1 MDISPKNGSNK
12 TKSSKLPLDIFES
25 SRKPHKKKFY
35 VYKKVPDVHKK
46 KPQEEL
52 ITIKPIAIEHPGS
65 TGLKPKAENFIEL
78 DTLLKNDTKTGTPI
92 KNAPLSLLPKQI
104 LMGDMDSTK
113 TDTIREK
120 YALKSLPLP
129 NSKKELKKRVSE
141 IVSIIPSL
149 LDGTEELSYHYTRAS
164 EQRKQ
169 LKNATMSS
177 NERWDVD
184 WSRYIG
190 GFYGLRRQTF
200 ISTLIQAKYAEL
212 LSKNRNKTVLYW
224 SPDMF
229 CTYVLANE
237 IILRLVMA
245 DTGSTK
251 EKAEEMMKD
260 TVDYG
265 SHVADDELF
274 ADDLNFEEFQ
284 VIS

>member
-1 MDISPKNGSNK
+1 MGNSPNNGLTK
-12 TKSSKLPLDIFES
+12 AKSSNLPLNIFES
-25 SRKPHKKKFY
+25 SRKPHKKKFT
-35 VYKKVPDVHKK
+35 VHKKVPYVHKK

-52 ITIKPIAIEHPGS
+52 IKIKTGS
-65 TGLKPKAENFIEL
+65 IGAAASIGLKPKAENFIEL
-78 DTLLKNDTKTGTPI
+78 DSLLKGNNKTATSI
-92 KNAPLSLLPKQI
+92 KNAPLSLLPQQI
-104 LMGDMDSTK
+104 LTGDMDSTK
-113 TDTIREK
+113 TDAIREK
-120 YALKSLPLP
+120 YASKPLPLP
-129 NSKKELKKRVSE
+129 QSKKELKKRVSE
-141 IVSIIPSL
+141 IIAIIPSL

-200 ISTLIQAKYAEL
+200 ISTLIQTKYAEL

-224 SPDMF
+224 SADMF

-245 DTGSTK
+245 DTGSSK
-251 EKAEEMMKD
+251 EEAEKIMKD

-265 SHVADDELF
+265 SHIADEETF
-274 ADDLNFEEFQ
+274 ADDLSFEEFQ
-284 VIS
+284 VI